1 MEEYKN
7 EWIVTDPNCNQRYR
21 QISKFVFEFEEDRIL
36 DPVTK
41 ETYLYTDEVDLEC
54 YTLDEIIDCCSSFGY
69 PKDEVLGWITN
80 GRNLA
85 LIAECIFEM
94 ST

>member
-1 MEEYKN
+1 MEN
-7 EWIVTDPNCNQRYR
+7 EWIITDPDCNQRCR

-41 ETYLYTDEVDLEC
+41 ETYRHTDEVDLEY
-54 YTLDEIIDCCSSFGY
+54 YTPDEIIDYCRSFGY
-69 PKDEVLGWITN
+69 SEDEVLGWITN

-85 LIAECIFEM
+85 LIAECIFEL
-94 ST
+94 TD